1 MRVNLPNLSYAFAHP
16 TRTYGTFD
24 IGIPSRTP
32 TSVVSSQQTQSS
44 WRRGRTTGQTRSKW
58 QSSGHA
64 RPSIRLNR
72 FHLPLLQLL
81 TLEGA
86 ADVLKSV
93 SAIHMEVSNVRLYE
107 GAPPYSEVRARMA
120 DWGFVPTIEA
130 FFRVSGNV
138 LFVRRR
144 AN

>member
-16 TRTYGTFD
+16 IRTQRYLRHRDTMAYSD
-24 IGIPSRTP
+24 IGRFIPADPVVVEARLTTGRTP
-32 TSVVSSQQTQSS
+32 
-44 WRRGRTTGQTRSKW
+44 SKW
-58 QSSGHA
+58 QSSGRS
-64 RPSIRLNR
+64 RPSTRLNR